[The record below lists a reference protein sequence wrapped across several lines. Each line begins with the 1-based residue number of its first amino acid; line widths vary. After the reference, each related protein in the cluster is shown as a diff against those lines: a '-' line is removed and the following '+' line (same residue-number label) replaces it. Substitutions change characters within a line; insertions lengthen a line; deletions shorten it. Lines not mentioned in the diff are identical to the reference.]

1 MENRPEFGFGEVN
14 YFAAYGVTVVEIQAQ
29 QGPRTGSLRDDP
41 LLPCLPTGKM
51 MLTEGQAQ
59 EPHTHAHARTHTHTH
74 THTYTYRVLF
84 SFPVSV
90 LLFPLL
96 KIHSQIG
103 PGVISS
109 DNENVIPNKH

>member
-59 EPHTHAHARTHTHTH
+59 EPHTHARARTHRHTYTHTH
-74 THTYTYRVLF
+74 LHISSLVLF
-84 SFPVSV
+84 
-90 LLFPLL
+90 
-96 KIHSQIG
+96 
-103 PGVISS
+103 PGVSITFSS
-109 DNENVIPNKH
+109 LKNSFTNRPCSNQQ